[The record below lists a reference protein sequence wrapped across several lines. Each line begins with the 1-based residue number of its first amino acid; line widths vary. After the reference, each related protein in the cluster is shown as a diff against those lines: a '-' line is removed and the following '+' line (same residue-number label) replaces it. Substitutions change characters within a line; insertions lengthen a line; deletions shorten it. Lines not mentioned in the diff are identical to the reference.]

1 MIEMDTVNKPE
12 VSKTLVGFY
21 AGTAVFVATVFGVVL
36 FFIFTEQPPNSLVGI
51 VVLVV
56 VAVVVEGIMLSLLA
70 SIYTT
75 KYILSDN
82 ELILKAP
89 LLIGGTKRI
98 PLETIESA
106 QRTLIPFGMRLFG
119 ASFYGGYYYFPSI
132 GKTFVVMTNFND
144 GVLIKTKKGN
154 YVITPSRPGDF
165 ITDIDRRRVQGKTPT

>member
-51 VVLVV
+51 VVLVA

-75 KYILSDN
+75 KYIL
-82 ELILKAP
+82 L
-89 LLIGGTKRI
+89 R
-98 PLETIESA
+98 
-106 QRTLIPFGMRLFG
+106 QR
-119 ASFYGGYYYFPSI
+119 AHS
-132 GKTFVVMTNFND
+132 
-144 GVLIKTKKGN
+144 
-154 YVITPSRPGDF
+154 
-165 ITDIDRRRVQGKTPT
+165 